1 MDMIAAREWMTE
13 ADSSID
19 YDEDTYNLKARYVK
33 LWDTIL
39 TKLDEWERNFFIYD
53 YMNEDTIEEKAKTI
67 HLNPSSYRVYQSNI
81 RKHIRTYYNDCA

>member
-1 MDMIAAREWMTE
+1 MELTAAREWMIE

-19 YDEDTYNLKARYVK
+19 FDEDTYNLKAKYVK

-39 TKLDEWERNFFIYD
+39 NKLDEWERNFFIYD
-53 YMNEDTIEEKAKTI
+53 YMNEDSIEEKANTI

-81 RKHIRTYYNDCA
+81 RKHIRTLYE